1 MKKIAADKNYRE
13 LKYTNKLEKFAQ
25 AAISVSGE
33 APSKIAGD
41 AVKPLMLTLLRP
53 LKQQNNKQIYLIQMN
68 LNLGVNKKDNKY
80 DAKESTASLAIVYAD
95 TPHAKSEDLSALSG
109 SDAAK
114 EASREAMLKLI
125 DVFNKDPV
133 GKMPDPKQDPT
144 EVPIRFV
151 PRPREAYE
159 WVKKDILK
167 V

>member
-1 MKKIAADKNYRE
+1 
-13 LKYTNKLEKFAQ
+13 
-25 AAISVSGE
+25 
-33 APSKIAGD
+33 
-41 AVKPLMLTLLRP
+41 
-53 LKQQNNKQIYLIQMN
+53 NNKQIYLIQMN

-95 TPHAKSEDLSALSG
+95 TPHAKSEDLSALSD

-114 EASREAMLKLI
+114 EASQKAMLKLI

-144 EVPIRFV
+144 EVPIEFV
-151 PRPREAYE
+151 DRPRTAYE
-159 WVKKDILK
+159 WVRKDILK